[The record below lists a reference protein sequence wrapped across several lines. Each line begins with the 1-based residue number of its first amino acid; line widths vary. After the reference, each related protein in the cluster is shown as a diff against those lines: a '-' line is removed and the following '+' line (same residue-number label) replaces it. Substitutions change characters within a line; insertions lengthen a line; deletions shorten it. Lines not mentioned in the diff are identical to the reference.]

1 MVGVSDERIL
11 PRRHEVAPLPI
22 LETVVAE
29 GISLHIPL
37 MLEVSPERGL
47 VIGVEGL
54 ICYGRTGTSIQP
66 LMRSDIPRFMREI
79 DVLRT
84 HQTILRIQVLG
95 RSLRRVAELGQED
108 IVPSRREI
116 QTKGLSSLAFAQVIK
131 LEGHLLRRY
140 GLVLATRLPVLT
152 RIRADNR
159 RELVELHRGLRHEI
173 GCLQTDAYSI
183 KVAMVSPL

>member
-54 ICYGRTGTSIQP
+54 IRYGRTGASIQP
-66 LMRSDIPRFMREI
+66 LMRPCIPYLMREI
-79 DVLRT
+79 DVLCT
-84 HQTILRIQVLG
+84 HQTIRRI
-95 RSLRRVAELGQED
+95 
-108 IVPSRREI
+108 
-116 QTKGLSSLAFAQVIK
+116 
-131 LEGHLLRRY
+131 
-140 GLVLATRLPVLT
+140 
-152 RIRADNR
+152 
-159 RELVELHRGLRHEI
+159 
-173 GCLQTDAYSI
+173 
-183 KVAMVSPL
+183 